1 MASARALFCLA
12 VVLVMA
18 AALAAELPPPL
29 RGGGELEAQG
39 TEVDSRE
46 GRRVPAT
53 RKRPAGS
60 KNCPDGKIYLYGR
73 CRELF

>member
-18 AALAAELPPPL
+18 AALTAELPPAL
-29 RGGGELEAQG
+29 QGGGELEAQG

-46 GRRVPAT
+46 GRRVPTTISRKSAT
-53 RKRPAGS
+53 EP
-60 KNCPDGKIYLYGR
+60 
-73 CRELF
+73 